1 MTKVPQFE
9 ALEPRILLSAT
20 PLPETTDTEAVNV
33 DVENQANES
42 EQLVNEIIFI
52 DSKVEEADKLIDSL
66 NRNLEVHYLNEEES
80 GLDQIN
86 KILQDREGISAIH
99 ILSHGDSGLLRL
111 GNSDINFDDLS
122 ASQESSLISLKSVLS
137 ESADILIYGCDFGAG
152 EKGLSS
158 LEKLSSLTGADVA
171 ASNDDTGAENLG
183 GDWTLEVKHGEIESQ
198 SLSDT
203 SNWQHLLALPAPGG
217 VDSNLLFW
225 AKADSGG
232 TAWTDQSG
240 NGVTITTN
248 GTVNTGSLLNFN
260 PTNAFDGTGHY
271 ETNLSINAGT
281 HPDLA
286 VISVYV
292 PDVDNA
298 GSPWGEDN
306 GGWDRFILD
315 SGGSPSI
322 LNSMVSTGTGSLPD
336 VDNLFVANQ
345 ANISTVV
352 FDEDV
357 ADGSSVQV
365 NGLQETSFTS
375 NHGPETSNV
384 LEIGALGVNNY
395 RFDGRIAETIVYN
408 QLLSS
413 ADDLKQIES
422 YLAIKYGITLDSSF
436 GSYLDSNG
444 AAVYTF
450 DGTYENDVTGIGK
463 DNNSSLDQRIS
474 KSVNSGSILTIS
486 TDTDFTS
493 ANSSHTDGLTDG
505 QYLIAANNGGDTSL
519 NASEQLN
526 RQWRVEN
533 TGSVGAVNLK
543 FDGFDSTYAL
553 VTNTDNDF
561 STPNTLVGYLNA
573 SGEISGVTLADNTYF
588 TLVKSTAVAD
598 TDSATEA
605 SGLANGTAG
614 TNATGNVLT
623 NDIHS
628 NGTISQAKENT
639 AGTNAA
645 VTPGTDSSDGLAVT
659 GLYGTLTIGAD
670 GSYSYVIDN
679 DNATV
684 EALTSAGSI
693 NDVFEYTFTD
703 DTGETETALLTVTI
717 NGANDTPVI
726 SAGAQSQGI
735 VESGASGAGTDNA
748 TITLTTSDVDSSES
762 IDQTQLV
769 TDGWSTSD
777 TGLTYSKTGTYGT
790 ATLTIA
796 TGVVSYQLDNSD
808 ADTEALNDGENV
820 SDSFGNI
827 QVTDAVETAVTALS
841 FSITGDNDAPVG
853 VNDSGTNTGNVLT
866 NDTDVDAGDTPA
878 TNGSVTLAKENIAG
892 TNAVVTPGTDSS
904 DGLVVT
910 GLYGTLT
917 IGADGSYSYV
927 VDSSNAAVQALDPLD
942 TLNDVFEYTLSD
954 DGGLTDTALLTIT
967 ISGSN
972 DAPVGVNDT
981 GTAIEAGGTGNG
993 IAGSNATGNVLSN
1006 DTDIDGDDTPAT
1018 NGSVTFAKENTAGT
1032 NAAVTPGTDS
1042 SDGLVV
1048 TGLYG
1053 TLTIG
1058 ADGTY
1063 SYVVNDNNATVQALG
1078 PADSID
1084 DVFEYTL
1091 SDDGGLTDTAIL
1103 TITINGVNDAPTV
1116 NTTANDTGTED
1127 VNITYSFTDLLT
1139 LIGAADVDNSNT
1151 DLTVKL
1157 TSISNASVD
1166 RTEISTGESVTF
1178 TPVADFN
1185 GNLTFNYSVDDGEAA
1200 SSASNTGAAT
1210 ISLASV
1216 VDIADDSVT
1225 TAEDTPIIID
1235 VLANDSFEGTT
1246 AVSIATHPAN
1256 GTVVVNGDKT
1266 ITYTPNL
1273 NYNGADS
1280 FTYTVTSGGV
1290 TETATVNLT
1299 VSPVADTPSLSV
1311 SSITVKQ
1318 NNGPTPLNISAAVGT
1333 PGETLSVIVNNLPAG
1348 TELSAGTQLGST
1360 SWRLSAD
1367 QLAGLLI
1374 TFPAEVHG
1382 AFNLQVTAISKDGAS
1397 LASVTSPLAV
1407 NIIPFVT
1414 PEISQPI
1421 ISSNDQP
1428 APNLII
1434 EEKPQGNIITLNE
1447 DNKFKEKSLIFFE
1460 ESSVHFNLEF
1470 LSDDALNV
1478 ITDIFFEFEAID
1490 PAKIGNQEVAF
1501 DGSIRGEGIQDM
1513 KVYDISLLNPEES
1526 KFLYDLLFGESD
1538 EDEDE
1543 LKDESSF
1550 FIEDAILEEMVPEKI
1565 ELAVSQSYL
1574 DERVCL
1580 SDTLIGEFDCFK
1592 V

>member
-20 PLPETTDTEAVNV
+20 PMPETTDTEAVNV
-33 DVENQANES
+33 DFENQVTES
-42 EQLVNEIIFI
+42 EKLVNEIIFI
-52 DSKVEEADKLIDSL
+52 DSKVEEADKLIESL
-66 NRNLEVHYLNEEES
+66 NRNLEVYYLNEEES
-80 GLDQIN
+80 GLEQIN
-86 KILQDREGISAIH
+86 QILQDREGISAIH

-122 ASQESSLISLKSVLS
+122 ASQESSLISFKSVLS

-158 LEKLSSLTGADVA
+158 LQKLSSLTGADVA
-171 ASNDDTGAENLG
+171 ASNDDTGAEKLG

-217 VDSNLLFW
+217 VDANLLFW
-225 AKADSGG
+225 AKADNGG

-248 GTVNTGSLLNFN
+248 GTVNTGSFLNFN

-315 SGGSPSI
+315 SDFAGI
-322 LNSMVSTGTGSLPD
+322 TNSMVSTGTESLTD
-336 VDNLFVANQ
+336 INNFFVANQ

-422 YLAIKYGITLDSSF
+422 YLAIKYGITLDSSL

-463 DNNSSLDQRIS
+463 DNNSSLEQRIS

-493 ANSSHTDGLTDG
+493 ANSSHTDSLLDG

-519 NASEQLN
+519 NASEQLK

-561 STPNTLVGYLNA
+561 STPNTLVGYLNT
-573 SGEISGVTLADNTYF
+573 SGEISGVALADNTYF

-639 AGTNAA
+639 EGTNAA

-717 NGANDTPVI
+717 NGAND
-726 SAGAQSQGI
+726 
-735 VESGASGAGTDNA
+735 
-748 TITLTTSDVDSSES
+748 
-762 IDQTQLV
+762 
-769 TDGWSTSD
+769 
-777 TGLTYSKTGTYGT
+777 
-790 ATLTIA
+790 
-796 TGVVSYQLDNSD
+796 
-808 ADTEALNDGENV
+808 
-820 SDSFGNI
+820 
-827 QVTDAVETAVTALS
+827 
-841 FSITGDNDAPVG
+841 
-853 VNDSGTNTGNVLT
+853 
-866 NDTDVDAGDTPA
+866 
-878 TNGSVTLAKENIAG
+878 
-892 TNAVVTPGTDSS
+892 
-904 DGLVVT
+904 
-910 GLYGTLT
+910 
-917 IGADGSYSYV
+917 
-927 VDSSNAAVQALDPLD
+927 
-942 TLNDVFEYTLSD
+942 
-954 DGGLTDTALLTIT
+954 
-967 ISGSN
+967 
-972 DAPVGVNDT
+972 
-981 GTAIEAGGTGNG
+981 
-993 IAGSNATGNVLSN
+993 
-1006 DTDIDGDDTPAT
+1006 
-1018 NGSVTFAKENTAGT
+1018 
-1032 NAAVTPGTDS
+1032 
-1042 SDGLVV
+1042 
-1048 TGLYG
+1048 
-1053 TLTIG
+1053 
-1058 ADGTY
+1058 
-1063 SYVVNDNNATVQALG
+1063 
-1078 PADSID
+1078 
-1084 DVFEYTL
+1084 
-1091 SDDGGLTDTAIL
+1091 
-1103 TITINGVNDAPTV
+1103 APTV
-1116 NTTANDTGTED
+1116 NTTSNDTGTED

-1139 LIGAADVDNSNT
+1139 LIGAADVDNANT
-1151 DLTVKL
+1151 DLTVKI
-1157 TSISNASVD
+1157 TSISNASAD

-1185 GNLTFNYSVDDGEAA
+1185 GNFTFNYSVDDGETA
-1200 SSASNTGAAT
+1200 SSTSNTGAAT
-1210 ISLASV
+1210 ISLVAV
-1216 VDIADDSVT
+1216 VDITDDSVS
-1225 TAEDTPIIID
+1225 TAEDTPIVID
-1235 VLANDSFEGTT
+1235 VLANDSFEGTP
-1246 AVSIATHPAN
+1246 ALSIATHPAN

-1273 NYNGADS
+1273 NYNGSDS

-1290 TETATVNLT
+1290 IETATVNLT

-1318 NNGPTPLNISAAVGT
+1318 NNGPTPINISATVGA

-1348 TELSAGTQLGST
+1348 TALSAGTQLGSI

-1367 QLAGLLI
+1367 QFAGLLI

-1382 AFNLQVTAISKDGAS
+1382 AFSLKVTAISKDGAS
-1397 LASVTSPLAV
+1397 LASVTSPLSV

-1414 PEISQPI
+1414 PEVSPPI
-1421 ISSNDQP
+1421 IPSNDQ
-1428 APNLII
+1428 AAQNLIT
-1434 EEKPQGNIITLNE
+1434 EQKPLGSVISFNEGNNL
-1447 DNKFKEKSLIFFE
+1447 KERSLIFFE
-1460 ESSVHFNLEF
+1460 ESSIHFNLEL

-1478 ITDIFFEFEAID
+1478 ITDIFFEFDAID
-1490 PAKIGNQEVAF
+1490 PEKIGNQEVAF
-1501 DGSIRGEGIQDM
+1501 DGTTRGEGIQDM

-1526 KFLYDLLFGESD
+1526 KFLYELLFGESD

-1550 FIEDAILEEMVPEKI
+1550 FIEDAILEEKVPEKI

-1580 SDTLIGEFDCFK
+1580 SDTLIGEFDCFE